1 VPKRKKGEAA
11 VYGQAAP
18 RAAASDSPLLAGLN
32 EQQLAAVTHV
42 DGPLLIL
49 AGAGSGK
56 TRVLTHRVAW
66 LIRECGVRPDE
77 ILAITFTNKAAGEM
91 KARIETLVGGV
102 ARAMWISTFHSMCAR
117 LLRREA
123 ERLGYRPN
131 YSIHDADDSRRLIKR
146 CLEELELDVKRFP
159 PESMARL
166 ISDAKNRLQDPS
178 DYRSEVSGLF
188 AQTSADVY
196 DLYQKKLLQM
206 NAMDFDDL
214 LMNTV
219 FLLER
224 FPQRLAHYQ
233 RSFRY
238 ILIDEYQDTNHA
250 QYRLAN
256 LLAGERGNIA
266 VVGDDDQ
273 SIYSWRGADIRN
285 ILEFERDYP
294 EAKVIRLEQ
303 NYRSTQAL
311 LDVAN
316 AVVKQNRQRKGK
328 NLWTGRGQGTTAMVI
343 EVPDEHGEAQFVAS
357 EVQRLLSGEAGP
369 RPFSPDEIAVLYRTN
384 AQSRVLEE
392 QFGRYAISYQ
402 VIGGQRFYERAEV
415 KDALA
420 YLNVIA
426 NPDDEQRLLR
436 IVNVP
441 RRGIGATTMERLL
454 AHAAA
459 VGEPLWAVLQAA
471 GDVAGVSPAAARG
484 IEQLVALIRSFQAG
498 NGGEEAEAA
507 PAAETATEPVTE
519 VAPAAEEAAEPV
531 TEVAPAAEEAPAA
544 EMATATEAAER
555 AAGPA
560 TEPGVAE
567 TPAAP
572 AAPSARAPRRSVADL
587 VNAILEESGYLESLR
602 SQRTLEAEGRLENLE
617 EFVGVAAEYD
627 RRAIEPSLDGFLQ
640 EVSLYTDQ
648 DSYVEAGSQITL
660 MTLHNAK
667 GLEFPV
673 VFIVGM
679 EEGVFPHQRSID
691 EQNVEEERRLAY
703 VGITRAMD
711 RLYLLHARTRTLWGG
726 AMDNLPSRFLAEIPS
741 RLVESKVIGG
751 RRPPSVWGQG
761 GRRDRSAGRWWG
773 ADETDTD
780 WADLDVSG
788 NVIGGAGRRS
798 GGGSGARSGS
808 ASGGTWR
815 PGREAGK
822 KAAAGGGAGVGGRG
836 GSGGAREAARTGA
849 GAGVGADTSSAAAA
863 ANGDIG
869 ERAVKQY
876 FKDGERVLHAVLGEG
891 TVLAVEARGI
901 ILVRFDNDGSER
913 RLMANVAPLR
923 KLRG

>member
-1 VPKRKKGEAA
+1 VTDA
-11 VYGQAAP
+11 
-18 RAAASDSPLLAGLN
+18 SPLLAGLN
-32 EQQLAAVTHV
+32 EQQLEAVTYG

-66 LIRECGVRPDE
+66 LIRERGARPDE

-91 KARIETLVGGV
+91 KARIETLVGHV
-102 ARAMWISTFHSMCAR
+102 ARTMWISTFHSMCAR

-123 ERLGYRPN
+123 ERLGYRAN
-131 YSIHDADDSRRLIKR
+131 YTIHDADDSRRLIKR
-146 CLEELELDVKRFP
+146 CLEELDFDVKRFP
-159 PESMARL
+159 PESVARV
-166 ISDAKNRLQDPS
+166 ISDAKNRLQDPA
-178 DYRSEVSGLF
+178 DYRSEVEGFF
-188 AQTSADVY
+188 AQTVADVY
-196 DLYQKKLLQM
+196 ELYQKKLGQM

-214 LMNTV
+214 LANAV

-233 RSFRY
+233 RSFRH

-250 QYRLAN
+250 QYRLAH
-256 LLAGERGNIA
+256 LLAGERGSIA

-294 EAKVIRLEQ
+294 EARIIRLEQ
-303 NYRSTQAL
+303 NYRSTQAV

-316 AVVKQNRQRKGK
+316 AVVKHNRRRKGK
-328 NLWTGRGQGTTAMVI
+328 NLWTGRGEGSTVTIV

-357 EVQRLLSGEAGP
+357 EVQRLLRGEAGT
-369 RPFSPDEIAVLYRTN
+369 RAFSPDEIAVLYRTN

-436 IVNVP
+436 IINVP
-441 RRGIGATTMERLL
+441 RRGIGATTVERLL
-454 AHAAA
+454 TCAAT
-459 VGEPLWAVLQAA
+459 VGEPLWSVLQAA
-471 GDVAGVSPAAARG
+471 DQVSGVAAATAGRL
-484 IEQLVALIRSFQAG
+484 QAFVALIRSFQAG
-498 NGGEEAEAA
+498 AGGAPVASTTADDAEPAASAAVPTAVAGEAA
-507 PAAETATEPVTE
+507 AADESDDGAAAGRPAA
-519 VAPAAEEAAEPV
+519 
-531 TEVAPAAEEAPAA
+531 
-544 EMATATEAAER
+544 R
-555 AAGPA
+555 A
-560 TEPGVAE
+560 
-567 TPAAP
+567 
-572 AAPSARAPRRSVADL
+572 VADT
-587 VNAILEESGYLESLR
+587 VRAVLEESGYLEALR
-602 SQRTLEAEGRLENLE
+602 AQRTLEAEGRLENLE
-617 EFVGVAAEYD
+617 EFIGVAAEYD
-627 RRAIEPSLDGFLQ
+627 RRAEAPTPEGFLQ

-648 DSYVEAGSQITL
+648 DAYVEAGTQITL

-667 GLEFPV
+667 GLEFPA

-711 RLYLLHARTRTLWGG
+711 VLYLLHARSRMLWGG
-726 AMDNLPSRFLAEIPS
+726 AMDNLPSRFLAEIPA
-741 RLVESKVIGG
+741 RLVEKKVIGG
-751 RRPPSVWGQG
+751 RRPPTVFGAG
-761 GRRDRSAGRWWG
+761 GARDRSARRRWDDDAADGGWTDPG
-773 ADETDTD
+773 AG
-780 WADLDVSG
+780 A
-788 NVIGGAGRRS
+788 VIGARPRGAAGTP
-798 GGGSGARSGS
+798 GGGGA
-808 ASGGTWR
+808 WR
-815 PGREAGK
+815 PGRLPADGGSD
-822 KAAAGGGAGVGGRG
+822 AAGRRGAADR
-836 GSGGAREAARTGA
+836 A
-849 GAGVGADTSSAAAA
+849 GAAGASDRDAAT
-863 ANGDIG
+863 DIG
-869 ERAVKQY
+869 EQAVSQY
-876 FKDGERVLHAVLGEG
+876 FKAGERVLHAVLGEG
-891 TVLAVEARGI
+891 TVRAVEARGI
-901 ILVRFDNDGSER
+901 ILVHFDADGSER